1 MSDSPPPPANCDVAD
16 SVPYET
22 TAGGRSIE
30 EVLIITN
37 HLPGEESC
45 QIFVMAIKAISDC
58 H

>member
-1 MSDSPPPPANCDVAD
+1 MSDTPPPANCDVAD